1 MNVYAQTL
9 LDAAYAAFRDRRHA
23 EAFAVLGFVA
33 GCGWRDALT
42 FRFLAHLED
51 LRGDT
56 EAAVGWLTAALAI
69 DPANA
74 TAHTHHADALRK
86 LGRLDEAETAYRQ
99 AIARDLALS
108 EAYGGLVHVLHL
120 LNRDDE
126 ALALAETSLPDAS
139 DPAHAHRILGSALV
153 ALNRHE
159 EAIEQFRAAQ
169 RVSPND
175 ATARNHEGMALLAAG
190 RFREGWERYDA
201 RRRAG
206 SIDTTYRNLPQP
218 LWQGDA
224 DINGQTILLHAEQGL
239 GDTIQFLR
247 YAPLVA
253 ERGATVWLEVPRLLR
268 RVAASIE
275 GVAGVVVPG
284 DPLPEC
290 TLQCPM
296 LNLPMA
302 FGTDADTILAQ
313 VPYIQA
319 DRQSIAGWRQRL
331 GPADRRRI
339 GIAWSGNPSLPDNRL
354 RSIPLATLHDL
365 LRRED
370 CEFHVVQT
378 GHTDAGRMRDHGAA
392 LSDFADTAALMTLLD
407 LIISVNSAPAHLAG
421 ALGRPTWLLLQF
433 SADWR
438 WLRDRADS
446 PWYPTMRL
454 FRQPRPGDWDSVV
467 AAVSRAL
474 NSPEALTPY
483 RPLSPCAPCATIDGP
498 DGS

>member
-9 LDAAYAAFRDRRHA
+9 LDAAYAAFRDRRFA

-33 GCGWRDALT
+33 GSGWRDALT

-56 EAAVGWLTAALAI
+56 EAAAGWLSAAIEI

-74 TAHTHHADALRK
+74 TARSHYADALYK
-86 LGRLDEAETAYRQ
+86 LGRLAEAETAYRQ
-99 AIARDLALS
+99 AIARDSALT
-108 EAYGGLVHVLHL
+108 EAHGGLVHVLHL

-126 ALALAETSLPDAS
+126 ALTLAEASLPDAK
-139 DPAHAHRILGSALV
+139 DPAHAHRILGTALV
-153 ALNRHE
+153 ALNRHA
-159 EAIEQFRAAQ
+159 EAIEHFRAAQ
-169 RVSPND
+169 RVNPDD
-175 ATARNHEGMALLAAG
+175 ATARNHEGMALLSLG

-201 RRRAG
+201 RRSAG
-206 SIDTTYRNLPQP
+206 SVHTTYRDLRQP

-224 DINGQTILLHAEQGL
+224 DIDGQTILLHAEQGL

-247 YAPLVA
+247 YVPLVSG
-253 ERGATVWLEVPRLLR
+253 RGARVWLEVPRVLR
-268 RVAASIE
+268 RLAASIE
-275 GVAGVVVPG
+275 GVAGVIVSG

-290 TLQCPM
+290 PFQCPM
-296 LNLPMA
+296 LTLPMA
-302 FGTDADTILAQ
+302 FGTDANSVPAK

-319 DRQSIAGWRQRL
+319 DRQSFAAWRHRL
-331 GPADRRRI
+331 GPPERRRI
-339 GIAWSGNPSLPDNRL
+339 GIAWSGNPSHPENRL

-378 GHTDAGRMRDHGAA
+378 GHNEAGRMRDHSAA
-392 LSDFADTAALMTLLD
+392 LSDFADTAALMTLMD
-407 LIISVNSAPAHLAG
+407 LVISVDSAPAHLAG

-438 WLRDRADS
+438 WLCDRADS

-454 FRQPRPGDWDSVV
+454 FRQPHPGDWDSVIV
-467 AAVSRAL
+467 EVNSAIDSLAA
-474 NSPEALTPY
+474 
-483 RPLSPCAPCATIDGP
+483 
-498 DGS
+498 